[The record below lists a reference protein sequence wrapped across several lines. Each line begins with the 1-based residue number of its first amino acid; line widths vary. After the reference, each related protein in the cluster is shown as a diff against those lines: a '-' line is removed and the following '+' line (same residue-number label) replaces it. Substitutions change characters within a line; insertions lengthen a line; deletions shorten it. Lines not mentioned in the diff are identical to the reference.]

1 MIITVLA
8 FLACY
13 IPPTFIAAWVGS
25 TNSTVIKA
33 WAPHLAYI
41 SIFISSA
48 INPVIYCFRVRRFR
62 LALNQLLQDPCGK
75 STFQETKRQL
85 RDREQGNVGGAEK
98 GKKIDNKFHKKKSGT
113 YARNRVMPKPNNLT
127 EARSKEER
135 EDYTH
140 HEFNMEVHPEPNNL
154 STKTKKSAAA
164 TRTLSFTRKDSVE
177 EIHADPMDSPP
188 INMLIRGSIGNIKSP
203 CMETVCAYPC
213 LCF

>member
-13 IPPTFIAAWVGS
+13 IPPTVIAAWVRS
-25 TNSTVIKA
+25 TNSTDIKA

-75 STFQETKRQL
+75 STFQGTKRQL

-98 GKKIDNKFHKKKSGT
+98 GKKIDNKSHEKRSGT
-113 YARNRVMPKPNNLT
+113 YARNEVVPYPNSLT

-135 EDYTH
+135 QDYTH
-140 HEFNMEVHPEPNNL
+140 HEFIMEVHPEPKNL
-154 STKTKKSAAA
+154 SPKTKKSAAA
-164 TRTLSFTRKDSVE
+164 TRT
-177 EIHADPMDSPP
+177 
-188 INMLIRGSIGNIKSP
+188 
-203 CMETVCAYPC
+203 
-213 LCF
+213 

>member
-13 IPPTFIAAWVGS
+13 IPPTVIAAWVRS
-25 TNSTVIKA
+25 TNSTDIKA

-98 GKKIDNKFHKKKSGT
+98 GKKIDNKSHEKRSRT
-113 YARNRVMPKPNNLT
+113 YARNEVMPYPNSLT
-127 EARSKEER
+127 ERQDQKKNARITRIMNSLWR
-135 EDYTH
+135 YTQNLKTYRQKRKNQQLQRALKVSQ
-140 HEFNMEVHPEPNNL
+140 EKIPWKRFTQIQWIVH
-154 STKTKKSAAA
+154 
-164 TRTLSFTRKDSVE
+164 
-177 EIHADPMDSPP
+177 
-188 INMLIRGSIGNIKSP
+188 
-203 CMETVCAYPC
+203 
-213 LCF
+213 

>member
-1 MIITVLA
+1 M
-8 FLACY
+8 
-13 IPPTFIAAWVGS
+13 
-25 TNSTVIKA
+25 
-33 WAPHLAYI
+33 APHLAYI

-113 YARNRVMPKPNNLT
+113 YARNRVMPEPNNLT

-135 EDYTH
+135 QDYTH

-154 STKTKKSAAA
+154 LTKTKKSAAA
-164 TRTLSFTRKDSVE
+164 RRTLSFTRKDSVE
-177 EIHADPMDSPP
+177 EIHADPTHRS
-188 INMLIRGSIGNIKSP
+188 K
-203 CMETVCAYPC
+203 C
-213 LCF
+213 

>member
-13 IPPTFIAAWVGS
+13 IPPTFIAASVRS
-25 TNSTVIKA
+25 TNSTDIKA

-85 RDREQGNVGGAEK
+85 RDREQGNIGGAEK
-98 GKKIDNKFHKKKSGT
+98 GKKINNKSHEKRSGT
-113 YARNRVMPKPNNLT
+113 YARNEVMPYPNSLT

-135 EDYTH
+135 QDYTH
-140 HEFNMEVHPEPNNL
+140 HEFNMEVYSEPNNL
-154 STKTKKSAAA
+154 SPTTKKSAAA
-164 TRTLSFTRKDSVE
+164 TRT
-177 EIHADPMDSPP
+177 
-188 INMLIRGSIGNIKSP
+188 
-203 CMETVCAYPC
+203 
-213 LCF
+213 